1 MCKTKD
7 SLSMHLH
14 YVKLCNTMAINCESL
29 VPRLRMRMSLALP
42 QHKKPTEPETVG

>member
-1 MCKTKD
+1 
-7 SLSMHLH
+7 MHLH
-14 YVKLCNTMAINCESL
+14 YVKLCNTMAINCVWVESL